1 MSGRKQPIVTLHPM
15 LGVKMPVPQLE
26 VLDVWK
32 TTYLFIFI
40 FILDSK

>member
-1 MSGRKQPIVTLHPM
+1 MSRRQQPTVTLHPM
-15 LGVKMPVPQLE
+15 LGVKMPGPQLG

-32 TTYLFIFI
+32 TTYLFNVI